1 MMGEQAKIEQVDKNF
16 MIDNETQKNLIW
28 IDPIKSSVVSVYGLN
43 WFTEDKRYHRLPK
56 ESDDVVKNLEG
67 SVDVLAANTSGGII
81 SFYTNSK
88 ILKIK
93 VKLSYMFHMGH
104 MAYTGQAG
112 FDLYR
117 GKNFKDLKFYRAS
130 NFDFSKNEYEYT
142 FYDSNEKQNES
153 LHLFNFPLYASVENV
168 LIGIEEDAN
177 IKPELKLFPNQGK
190 IVFYGTSI
198 TQGGCASR
206 PGMSYTNIIS
216 RHLGYE
222 CLNYGFSGNGKGHPE
237 IAEIIASIHQVKAY
251 VINYEANVNF
261 EDLKRT
267 LPGFIDRI
275 RKRYIDVP
283 IILVSKIQFYTEIH
297 SKTEEKAEKMIREFQ
312 KSFVKSR
319 MKEDKNIF
327 YLDGKLLLGDNA
339 DEKTVDGV
347 HPTDYGFA
355 SIAKEI
361 EKQLKKCLKK

>member
-1 MMGEQAKIEQVDKNF
+1 MGEQVKIEQVDKNF
-16 MIDNETQKNLIW
+16 TIQNETQKNMIW

-43 WFTEDKRYHRLPK
+43 WFSEDKRYHRLPK
-56 ESDDVVKNLEG
+56 ESDEIVKNLEG
-67 SVDVLAANTSGGII
+67 SISILAANTSGGIVC
-81 SFYTNSK
+81 FYTNSK

-93 VKLSYMFHMGH
+93 IKLSYMFHMGH

-112 FDLYR
+112 FDLYK
-117 GKNFKDLKFYRAS
+117 GKTFRDLKFYRAS

-142 FYDSNEKQNES
+142 FYDYTEKQNEM
-153 LHLFNFPLYASVENV
+153 LHFLNFPLYASVETI

-177 IKPELKLFPNQGK
+177 IKPEVKLFPNQGK

-222 CLNYGFSGNGKGHPE
+222 CLNYGFSGNGKGHSE
-237 IAEIIASIHQVKAY
+237 IAEILASIDQVKAF

-261 EDLKRT
+261 EELKRT
-267 LPGFIDRI
+267 LPGFVDRI

-297 SKTEEKAEKMIREFQ
+297 SKTEEKAERAIREFQ

-319 MKEDKNIF
+319 MKEDKYMF
-327 YLDGKLLLGDNA
+327 YVDGRGLLGNNA

-355 SIAKEI
+355 SIAKVL
-361 EKQLKKCLKK
+361 EKQIKKYIKK

>member
-1 MMGEQAKIEQVDKNF
+1 MGEQVKIEQVDKNF
-16 MIDNETQKNLIW
+16 TIQNETQKNMIW

-43 WFTEDKRYHRLPK
+43 WFSEDKRYHRLPK
-56 ESDDVVKNLEG
+56 ESDEIVKNLEG
-67 SVDVLAANTSGGII
+67 SVSVLAANTSGGIVC
-81 SFYTNSK
+81 FYTNSK

-112 FDLYR
+112 FDLYK
-117 GKNFKDLKFYRAS
+117 GKTFRDLKFYRAS

-142 FYDSNEKQNES
+142 FYDYTEKQSEM
-153 LHLFNFPLYASVENV
+153 LHVLNFPLYASVETI

-222 CLNYGFSGNGKGHPE
+222 CLNYGFSGNGKGQPE
-237 IAEIIASIHQVKAY
+237 IAEILSSIDQVKAF

-261 EDLKRT
+261 EELKRT
-267 LPGFIDRI
+267 LPGFVDRI

-297 SKTEEKAEKMIREFQ
+297 SKTEEKAERAIREFQ

-319 MKEDKNIF
+319 IKEDKYMF
-327 YLDGKLLLGDNA
+327 YVDGRGLLGNDA

-355 SIAKEI
+355 CIARVL
-361 EKQLKKCLKK
+361 EKQIKKYIKK